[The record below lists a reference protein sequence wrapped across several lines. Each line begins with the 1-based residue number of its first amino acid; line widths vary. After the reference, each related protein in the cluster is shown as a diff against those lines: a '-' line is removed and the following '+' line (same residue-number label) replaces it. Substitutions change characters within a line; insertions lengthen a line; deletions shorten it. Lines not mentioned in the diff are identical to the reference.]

1 MNSEQGKRGDEAKLL
16 YDDYKKVEVLNEPFR
31 LYCEKVLLDFYH
43 LVDIISKIYNK
54 YARRNLIS
62 HFTRPSTKNFKTLRI
77 WFMYSLMVCI
87 IIGKEIVLPNT
98 VSHYYLIIYLI
109 NRKIKTRNLTIK
121 KVKQIEEPLSIS

>member
-62 HFTRPSTKNFKTLRI
+62 HFTRPSTK
-77 WFMYSLMVCI
+77 V
-87 IIGKEIVLPNT
+87 
-98 VSHYYLIIYLI
+98 LIILFITKFFLSLVVNSIYFVSYL
-109 NRKIKTRNLTIK
+109 TLT
-121 KVKQIEEPLSIS
+121 LSELSY